1 MQAGAVNHIKII
13 AMSHESVKSIF
24 VIDNKVFIE
33 SAASDEWPLRYRE
46 WEAEGLTELWNTEG
60 RRAVEKELLFS
71 FLSGWMQ
78 GNNNF
83 SAAIKS
89 AEEALIITDRIG
101 QYLKCCE
108 DMVYRTQLLQLLH
121 SYLDWHNNKTLISS
135 EKREQAT
142 QLQLF

>member
-1 MQAGAVNHIKII
+1 
-13 AMSHESVKSIF
+13 MSHELVKSIF
-24 VIDNKVFIE
+24 VKGNKVFIE
-33 SAASDEWPLRYRE
+33 SAASDEWPQRYRE

-71 FLSGWMQ
+71 FFSGWMQ

-108 DMVYRTQLLQLLH
+108 DMIYRTQLLQLLH

-135 EKREQAT
+135 EKWEQAT